1 MYALNI
7 YDVISNA
14 VCFLWTMY
22 ILGLCSLELRK
33 IFLEKFHATQIAEYI
48 LVQ

>member
-7 YDVISNA
+7 YDVICNA

-22 ILGLCSLELRK
+22 AMELRK
-33 IFLEKFHATQIAEYI
+33 IFLEKFHATQIADYI